1 MVYKLVNNEDEVF
14 KNFLAEISE
23 RLIDLEQGLQELD
36 QNFSIDVINKLF
48 RAVHTIKGGCG
59 FFNLTRI
66 TELSH
71 VFEDILMKI
80 REGELTFNTKMLPT
94 FFAACDALKDMHE
107 SDDYGN
113 SYDIKEICADLLSG
127 SLSSQNFLK
136 PDSHEKNL
144 TSNEKE
150 SELKNSIHVQ
160 VNLQEYEKNDL
171 SIDKINEELS
181 LTNKPEEFFKIETEL
196 TLDESLKPT
205 HKNSPDTNQSQ
216 NETIRV
222 KVDLLNRLME
232 LTGEI
237 VVGRNQLLRQLVG
250 TDNKIA
256 LSSMAH
262 LISDLQ
268 QVVLQTRMQP
278 IGGTFTK
285 FNRIVRDISKLVNKH
300 IKLII
305 KGEDTELD
313 RSIIESLS
321 DPLTHIIRNCC
332 DHGIENSELRI
343 IQGKDPTGTIW
354 LEAKNES
361 GQVSITIED
370 NGAGVDI
377 EKVKFKALKTG
388 LITPLQAASMNEIEA
403 ANLIFIP
410 GLSTAET
417 ITSLSG
423 RGVGMDVVKSTVD
436 KLGGAVDLETK
447 KGSGTKITLYLPTTL
462 AIMSSLIVRIGHNR
476 FAIPH
481 TELREVILIRPEDVL
496 QIEKIMDKSVYR
508 LRGNLIPI
516 LKMSDITGYESDY
529 STENKQTIF
538 LVLHSG
544 TNQFGLFID
553 SIEHTEEI
561 VIKPLPSILSKLSY
575 YAGSSILGDSDVAM
589 VLSAN
594 GISQNQSLHLQELDS
609 LSANKKIF
617 EDMELI
623 DIQEKQDLLVF
634 CCGSE
639 GQLAIPLSLVFKIER
654 VDVNQVDKF
663 ANKHFINLGDKNI
676 LLIYLDQ
683 YLDLNPFP
691 TDLKYFFVIIT
702 KVDKFEVGIA
712 ASSIEESFHDRL
724 ILDTPPINGKII
736 LGVAKLYNRIT
747 FVLDLFSLAEV
758 VSPQDFKAIDFSG
771 KSAHKNELLVV
782 EDTPF
787 FRHLEK
793 KYFESVGFKV
803 TLASNGREA
812 LELLLESPSKYN
824 LVVSDIVM
832 PIMNGYELVKNIKIN
847 SSLTNIPVI
856 ALTSFSEVEHHEKAL
871 AAGFDGYALKTNK
884 ETILKAVN
892 KFLVVEE

>member
-1 MVYKLVNNEDEVF
+1 MNIEDEVF
-14 KNFLAEISE
+14 KNFLAEMAE
-23 RLIDLEQGLQELD
+23 RLIDLEQGLQDLEKE
-36 QNFSIDVINKLF
+36 FSIDVINKLF

-59 FFNLTRI
+59 FFSLTKI

-71 VFEDILMKI
+71 LFEDILMKI
-80 REGELTFNTKMLPT
+80 REGDLVFDVKMVPT

-127 SLSSQNFLK
+127 SLSSQTFGSPEQQIKKILPVEIESQDK
-136 PDSHEKNL
+136 GSNL
-144 TSNEKE
+144 PKAELHNAQINLMPVDKSIE
-150 SELKNSIHVQ
+150 SEPVKKDLEKSVSVDNDFTLEEVIKSIQKNS
-160 VNLQEYEKNDL
+160 LDKNQ
-171 SIDKINEELS
+171 
-181 LTNKPEEFFKIETEL
+181 P
-196 TLDESLKPT
+196 
-205 HKNSPDTNQSQ
+205 Q

-237 VVGRNQLLRQLVG
+237 VVGRNQLLRQFADS
-250 TDNKIA
+250 DNKIA

-285 FNRIVRDISKLVNKH
+285 FNRIVRDLSKQVNKQIKLV
-300 IKLII
+300 I
-305 KGEDTELD
+305 KGEETELD

-321 DPLTHIIRNCC
+321 DPLTHLIRNCC
-332 DHGIENSELRI
+332 DHGIESSQLRI
-343 IQGKDPTGTIW
+343 SNGKDPTGTIW
-354 LEAKNES
+354 LEAKNER

-370 NGAGVDI
+370 NGAGIDT
-377 EKVKFKALKTG
+377 EKVKLKALKTG
-388 LITPLQAASMNEIEA
+388 LITSVQAASMSDIEA
-403 ANLIFIP
+403 ANLIFNP
-410 GLSTAET
+410 GLSTSDA

-423 RGVGMDVVKSTVD
+423 RGVGMDVVKSTVE
-436 KLGGAVDLETK
+436 KLGGALDLETK
-447 KGSGTKITLYLPTTL
+447 NGLGAKITFYLPTTL
-462 AIMSSLIVRIGHNR
+462 AIMSSLIVRIGDNR

-481 TELREVILIRPEDVL
+481 SELREVILIRPGDEL
-496 QIEKIMDKSVYR
+496 QIEKIMDHTVYR

-516 LKMSDITGYESDY
+516 LKMSEITGDPSQD
-529 STENKQTIF
+529 SIGGDHSVF

-544 TNQFGLFID
+544 TNQFGLIVD

-561 VIKPLPSILSKLSY
+561 VIKPLPRILNKLTY

-609 LSANKKIF
+609 LFLNNKSF
-617 EDMELI
+617 EDMQLM
-623 DIQEKQDLLVF
+623 DMQEKQDLLVF
-634 CCGSE
+634 RCGPDE
-639 GQLAIPLSLVFKIER
+639 QLAIPLSLVFKIER
-654 VDVNQVDKF
+654 IDVDQIDKI

-683 YLDLNPFP
+683 YLDLKPFP
-691 TDLKYFFVIIT
+691 SDSKYFFVITT
-702 KVDKFEVGIA
+702 KIDRFEVGIV
-712 ASSIEESFHDRL
+712 ASSIEESFHARL
-724 ILDTPPINGKII
+724 VLDTPPISGKII
-736 LGVAKLYNRIT
+736 LGITKLYNRIT
-747 FVLDLFSLAEV
+747 LILDLFSLAEQ
-758 VSPQDFKAIDFSG
+758 VSPESFKAIDFSG
-771 KSAHKNELLVV
+771 KSTNKNQLLVV
-782 EDTPF
+782 DDTPF

-812 LELLLESPSKYN
+812 LELLLEKPSKYD

-832 PIMNGYELVKNIKIN
+832 PIMDGYELVKNMKIN
-847 SSLTNIPVI
+847 SLLMKIPVV
-856 ALTSFSEVEHHEKAL
+856 ALTSFSEAEHHEKAL
-871 AAGFDGYALKTNK
+871 SAGFDGYAIKTNK

-892 KFLVVEE
+892 RFLIEE